1 MEKQREHRKTA
12 FKTLQQF
19 LAWRV
24 SEGKWKTTIVY
35 YGYFNRNFSQFLQ
48 VPNSNLSVRVTL

>member
-1 MEKQREHRKTA
+1 MEKQEHRKTA

-24 SEGKWKTTIVY
+24 SKDKWKKITVY
-35 YGYFNRNFSQFLQ
+35 YGYFNPNFNRFRQ
-48 VPNSNLSVRVTL
+48 VPKSNLSVRVTL